1 MSEPEQRWKPKS
13 NPWVVAIIVTLG
25 AFMEVLDTTIV
36 NVSLPHIA
44 GSLSISS
51 DEATWTLTT
60 YLVANGIVLTI
71 SGALSR
77 LMGRKLYFLTCIGAF
92 TAASAACGLSEQF
105 WQILVF
111 RAIQGFFGG
120 GLQPTQQSII
130 LDHFPPEKRQQA
142 FSLTAIAIIIA
153 PVVGPVLG
161 GFLTDTYSWHW
172 IFLIN
177 IPIGIAT
184 FFGVLQFVEDSPRI
198 KEAKRTAPRFDYV
211 GVMFI
216 AMALGCLEIG
226 VDRGEDYDWLGS
238 NFIRIMF
245 LLSACGFVFGITY
258 LLYVRDPIVNLR
270 VFKDHN
276 LALGSLQ
283 IGIMGFVLYASAVL
297 IPQFAQQ
304 QLAYNATWAGLVL
317 APGAVVLVLL
327 IPVVGRILGVVPT
340 KYVIAGGGLALGMAL
355 IYSMNL
361 VPGLDFWSLVWFRA
375 AQTAALAFL
384 FVPISTIAYATV
396 PPEMNGDATAL
407 FSMARNVFGGIGISV
422 STALVTE
429 HLQIRQAHIIEHLAP
444 VNQPY
449 NDLIQQT
456 QQALVDTGQS
466 MAQAVQAAPGQV
478 FQMLQ
483 TQVAVLA
490 YNDVFLITACLAFI
504 MIPTA
509 MFMSGLKAKSSGGD
523 GH

>member
-1 MSEPEQRWKPKS
+1 MSDAQSWKPRA

-51 DEATWTLTT
+51 DESTWTLTT

-77 LMGRKLYFLTCIGAF
+77 LLGRKCYFLICIGAF
-92 TAASAACGLSEQF
+92 TAASFACGISTNFEE
-105 WQILVF
+105 ILLF
-111 RAIQGFFGG
+111 RALQGFFGG
-120 GLQPTQQSII
+120 GLQPTQQAII

-153 PVVGPVLG
+153 PVVGPVVG
-161 GFLTDTYSWHW
+161 GYLTDTYSWHW

-177 IPIGIAT
+177 IPVGIGT
-184 FFGVLQFVEDSPRI
+184 FFGVLQFVEDSPTI
-198 KEAKRTAPRFDYV
+198 KAERKTAPRFDYV
-211 GVMFI
+211 GVFFI
-216 AMALGCLEIG
+216 ALALGCLEVG

-245 LLSACGFVFGITY
+245 ILSAAGFLFGTVY

-276 LALGSLQ
+276 FALGSLQ
-283 IGIMGFVLYASAVL
+283 IAMMGFVLYASAVL

-304 QLAYNATWAGLVL
+304 QLGYNATWAGLVL
-317 APGAVVLVLL
+317 APGAVVLTML
-327 IPVVGRILGVVPT
+327 IPVAGKLMDVVPT
-340 KYVIAGGGLALGMAL
+340 KYLIASGGLALGLAL
-355 IYSMNL
+355 FYSMNL
-361 VPGLDFWSLVWFRA
+361 VPQLDFFHLMLYRA
-375 AQTAALAFL
+375 AQTAGLALL
-384 FVPISTIAYATV
+384 FVPISTIAYATI
-396 PPEMNGDATAL
+396 PRELTGDATAL
-407 FSMARNVFGGIGISV
+407 FTMARNVFGGIGISV

-429 HLQIRQAHIIEHLAP
+429 HMQVRQAHLVDYLSP
-444 VNQPY
+444 VYQPY
-449 NDLIQQT
+449 NVLLQQI
-456 QQALVDTGQS
+456 QQALVDLGQS
-466 MAQAVQAAPGQV
+466 MGQAVQAAPGQV

-483 TQVAVLA
+483 VQSAVLA
-490 YNDVFLITACLAFI
+490 YTDVFLITGAMSLL

-509 MFMSGLKAKSSGGD
+509 LLMSGIKTKAGG
-523 GH
+523 GAH

>member
-1 MSEPEQRWKPKS
+1 MSGTQRQWKPKS
-13 NPWVVAIIVTLG
+13 NPWLVAVIVTLG

-77 LMGRKLYFLTCIGAF
+77 RLGRKNYFLICIGAF
-92 TAASAACGLSEQF
+92 TLASAACGLTEQF
-105 WQILVF
+105 WQILLF

-120 GLQPTQQSII
+120 GLQPTQQAII
-130 LDHFPPEKRQQA
+130 LDHFPQEKRQQA
-142 FSLTAIAIIIA
+142 FSLTAVAIIIA

-161 GFLTDTYSWHW
+161 GYLTDTYSWHW

-177 IPIGIAT
+177 IPIGILT
-184 FFGVLQFVEDSPRI
+184 FFGVLQYVEDSPTI
-198 KEAKRTAPRFDYV
+198 EEEKRTAPRFDYL
-211 GVMFI
+211 GVLFI
-216 AMALGCLEIG
+216 ALALGCLEVG

-238 NFIRIMF
+238 TFIRWMF
-245 LLSACGFVFGITY
+245 GVSAFGFIFGITY

-270 VFKDHN
+270 AFKDRN

-283 IGIMGFVLYASAVL
+283 IAIMGFVLYASAVL

-304 QLAYNATWAGLVL
+304 QLGYNATWAGLVL
-317 APGAVVLVLL
+317 APGAVVLVML
-327 IPVVGRILGVVPT
+327 IPVTGRLMNYVQT
-340 KYVIAGGGLALGMAL
+340 KYVVAGGGLALGLAL

-361 VPGLDFWSLVWFRA
+361 VPDLDFFHLVLFRA
-375 AQTAALAFL
+375 AQTAALALL

-396 PPEMNGDATAL
+396 PPELNGDATAL

-429 HLQIRQAHIIEHLAP
+429 HMQIRQAHLIDNLGP
-444 VNQPY
+444 TYQPY
-449 NDLIQQT
+449 NDLLQQT
-456 QQALVDTGQS
+456 QQGLIDLGHSA
-466 MAQAVQAAPGQV
+466 AQAVQMAPGQV

-483 TQVAVLA
+483 TQTAVLA
-490 YNDVFLITACLAFI
+490 YNDVFLLTALMAFV

-509 MFMSGLKAKSSGGD
+509 LCMSGIKAKSSGGA
-523 GH
+523 H